1 MVFLIDY
8 LIFARDLSLLIEDLT
23 FTYFCEFLGQQFALS
38 KTIHKDEINH
48 AYVGVEDGLEQD
60 SSLDALD

>member
-1 MVFLIDY
+1 M
-8 LIFARDLSLLIEDLT
+8 
-23 FTYFCEFLGQQFALS
+23 G

-60 SSLDALD
+60 SSLDALDWDLSGDLLDCNVMCDLNQ